1 MNKIIVISNDKIF
14 LNKNNL
20 STKYND
26 TINILSALQKCFDIY
41 LISNINKIKNNFS
54 LNTKKKIKR
63 FNFKFFFRWKQKKK
77 IKLLMISATP
87 RNLFFYTYKIIF

>member
-54 LNTKKKIKR
+54 LNTKKKLNDLILNS
-63 FNFKFFFRWKQKKK
+63 FSDGNKK
-77 IKLLMISATP
+77 
-87 RNLFFYTYKIIF
+87 NKIINDISYT